1 MCFDSGSPSTYVPPP
16 PPPSLPLRPDLAGAA
31 SLCISKAEIKTF
43 DLRIG
48 VVSHTL
54 LSTKIRRGK
63 VCTYVAAVDM
73 QSTVDTAALVGF
85 VEW

>member
-1 MCFDSGSPSTYVPPP
+1 MDSLRALPYTVCFPDPHSKCTPFRSP
-16 PPPSLPLRPDLAGAA
+16 RDLFGAVC
-31 SLCISKAEIKTF
+31 LCARKAEIKTF

-63 VCTYVAAVDM
+63 VRSAQSIKGLHERRQGPDM
-73 QSTVDTAALVGF
+73 F
-85 VEW
+85 